1 MPGNPAGSAGG
12 VMVCHHPVRLASAAA
27 TVVCPDRP
35 VRLGTSALG
44 WRRRARERPVLA
56 VLWWPCLTAPSC
68 AIVTSST
75 SIFTS
80 TDFVLPYC
88 RGGLRHHPPRQGAI
102 WCRERAQR
110 TPANP
115 APS

>member
-44 WRRRARERPVLA
+44 WRRRAGAAGLGSALVALFDSA
-56 VLWWPCLTAPSC
+56 VLCYRYF
-68 AIVTSST
+68 IY
-75 SIFTS
+75 INIHF
-80 TDFVLPYC
+80 Y
-88 RGGLRHHPPRQGAI
+88 
-102 WCRERAQR
+102 
-110 TPANP
+110 
-115 APS
+115 